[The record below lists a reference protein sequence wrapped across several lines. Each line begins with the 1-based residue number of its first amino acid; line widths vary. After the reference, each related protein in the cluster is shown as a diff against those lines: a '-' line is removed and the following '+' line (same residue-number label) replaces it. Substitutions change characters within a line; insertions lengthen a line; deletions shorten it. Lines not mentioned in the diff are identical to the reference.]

1 MKRIDKDSCVLV
13 VVDVQGKLAELMT
26 NRDILFERLVR
37 LIRGSS
43 LLGVP
48 LIWTEQVPEKLGP
61 TTEVVRREIEGE
73 KPISKSAFSCMG
85 EPIFADRLESLNR
98 RTVVLCGIE
107 AHVCV
112 YQTAL
117 DLVEAGYRV
126 EVVSDAVSSR
136 RESDLRL
143 GLRRMKQAGVG
154 ITGVEMLLFELQRLA
169 QGDDF
174 RRLIQIVK

>member
-1 MKRIDKDSCVLV
+1 VI
-13 VVDVQGKLAELMT
+13 DVQGKLAELMT
-26 NRDILFERLVR
+26 NRDTLFENLVR
-37 LIRGSS
+37 LIRGAY
-43 LLGVP
+43 LLRVP

-61 TTEVVRREIEGE
+61 TTEVIRREIGAET
-73 KPISKSAFSCMG
+73 PISKSAFSCLG
-85 EPIFADRLESLNR
+85 EPMFVDRLESLNR
-98 RTVVLCGIE
+98 HTVVLCGIE

-136 RESDLRL
+136 RETDLRL
-143 GLRRMKQAGVG
+143 GLGRMKQAGVG
-154 ITGVEMLLFELQRLA
+154 ISGVEMLLFELQQHA